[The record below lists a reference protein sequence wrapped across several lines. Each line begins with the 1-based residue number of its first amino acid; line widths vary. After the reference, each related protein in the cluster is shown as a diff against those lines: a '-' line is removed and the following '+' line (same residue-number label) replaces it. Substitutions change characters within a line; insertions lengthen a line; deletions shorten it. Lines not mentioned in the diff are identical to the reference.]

1 MRATVKVIG
10 FAAAAWAAAAAA
22 QLPPARAPLATRGGW
37 EAGAQVARYRYEEP
51 GLMHLT
57 GDRIGATGSY
67 TGSNENGNY
76 GRIEMRFS
84 YGELDYQ
91 GSGTLSN
98 VPDQL
103 FELRALAGKDT
114 RVGKMIWSPYVGAG
128 YRYLYNDLRG
138 VTSTGAVGY
147 RRYSGYFYLP
157 LGVTLRVRLND
168 AWVLAPQFEYDEF
181 VRGTQ
186 RSYLADTGL
195 GYNDVSNRQRRG
207 RGYRAQLMFEGRRWA
222 FGPWLNYWNVKDS
235 DLQPIGMGIGGLE
248 PGNWTRESG
257 VELRYRL

>member
-1 MRATVKVIG
+1 MRATVTVIG
-10 FAAAAWAAAAAA
+10 FAAAAWAAAAVA
-22 QLPPARAPLATRGGW
+22 QLPPARDPLATRGGW
-37 EAGAQVARYRYEEP
+37 EAGAGLARYRYEEP
-51 GLMHLT
+51 GLMRLT

-67 TGSNENGNY
+67 TETNEIGY
-76 GRIEMRFS
+76 FGRVEMRLS

-98 VPDQL
+98 VPDWL
-103 FELRALAGKDT
+103 FEIRVLAGRDY
-114 RVGKMIWSPYVGAG
+114 RAGKSGWSPYAGAG

-138 VTSTGAVGY
+138 VSSTGALGY

-157 LGVTLRVRLND
+157 LGVMLRVRLND
-168 AWVLAPQFEYDEF
+168 EWVLTPQLEYDAF

-195 GYNDVSNRQRRG
+195 GFNDVGNQQQRG

-222 FGPWLNYWNVKDS
+222 FGPWSHYWNVKDS
-235 DLQPIGMGIGGLE
+235 DLQPVGMGFAGLE
-248 PGNWTRESG
+248 PANWTRESG
-257 VELRYRL
+257 VELRYRF